1 MGGEFIELERVK
13 TGMAKK
19 VYAVRR
25 GKVTG
30 LFDTWDECRDS
41 VYGYPGAEYK
51 SFGTREAAEDYLAG
65 ASGATG
71 TSEMPCGTRVDPG
84 SGAAEG
90 PEAIRCGGR
99 RKAAREAAG
108 ESAGNGAAK
117 AGPGVTAGQKRGT
130 VDELVAYVDGSY
142 NSATKEFSYGVVL
155 LLPDEDLCFSQKMD
169 DRELAQMHNVAG
181 EIKGSEAAMR
191 YALEHGYRKVIIH
204 HDYEGIAKWCL
215 GQWKTNKEGTR
226 AYKAFYDSIRGD
238 LKVEFVKVTGHSGDK
253 YNDVADALAKDALG
267 IG

>member
-1 MGGEFIELERVK
+1 
-13 TGMAKK
+13 MAKK

-25 GKVTG
+25 GKITG

-65 ASGATG
+65 TFCAARAAEVDMDSGA
-71 TSEMPCGTRVDPG
+71 
-84 SGAAEG
+84 
-90 PEAIRCGGR
+90 EANPADIRCGGR
-99 RKAAREAAG
+99 RKAAREAT
-108 ESAGNGAAK
+108 ESAGAGAVRTTGATGAIGGAGT
-117 AGPGVTAGQKRGT
+117 AGPKRGT
-130 VDELVAYVDGSY
+130 EEELVAYVDGSY

-155 LLPDEDLCFSQKMD
+155 LLPEEDLCFSQKMN

-191 YALEHGYRKVIIH
+191 YALEHGYRKVVIH

-215 GQWKTNKEGTR
+215 GRWKTNKEGTK

-253 YNDVADALAKDALG
+253 YNDMADALAREALG